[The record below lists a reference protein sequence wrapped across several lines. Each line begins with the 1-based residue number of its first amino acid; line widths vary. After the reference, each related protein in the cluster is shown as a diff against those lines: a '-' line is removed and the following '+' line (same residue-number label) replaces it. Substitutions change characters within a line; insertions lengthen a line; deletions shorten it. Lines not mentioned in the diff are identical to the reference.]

1 MPGRRKKWRAMSTGH
16 ARDVK
21 ARKASSKPTES
32 VSSPDPIE
40 IEVVDLQSDEEQEA
54 EVTTWPGG
62 G

>member
-1 MPGRRKKWRAMSTGH
+1 MSTGH

-40 IEVVDLQSDEEQEA
+40 IEVVDLQSDEEQKA